1 MVSISPLYTHSYLV
15 ATPQGYTKH
24 YYAGDQRIGS
34 KIGTGG
40 FGSGFAGNNSTL
52 SGNATDLF
60 YYMTQEY
67 IKNFDESESWQQETE
82 DVEGNCYITSLS
94 GAYESEMNTNV
105 FAVPRIV
112 SFAVEL
118 KASILGNL
126 AGYATNQGPEREVY
140 FFHSDHLGG
149 ASWITNASGAPVQH
163 LRYAPFGDPL
173 VNQRSSNYNERFT
186 FTGKERDEELRSI
199 REHLRN
205 KENNSEQTGY
215 YYYSARYHWPSIGFL
230 SVDPKADEQPWQ
242 SPYIYCSN
250 NPITR
255 VDPTGMLDGDFY
267 DQEAKYLGTDGIDDG
282 KIYIVPNSSE
292 AKEISK
298 TNKKGGTT
306 SVNAV
311 TSAVELPSL
320 SVRKEMSLVIEM
332 DAKDPFREYGGGV
345 FGDEN
350 GNPFISWAK
359 PGKTWTGLEDAEI
372 DLTDR
377 QNPEDASKI
386 VTAISTFHSHPSGEI
401 NGRGLKQKP
410 SSWGKNGEPG
420 DIQNAAT
427 RSSFTGNH
435 YVFGAGNGS
444 VYIYNGSGVKASFP
458 INSFKTL
465 GR

>member
-1 MVSISPLYTHSYLV
+1 MKSVSNIPLYAHSYLV

-186 FTGKERDEELRSI
+186 FTGKERDEE
-199 REHLRN
+199 
-205 KENNSEQTGY
+205 TGY
-215 YYYSARYHWPSIGFL
+215 YYHGARFHWPAIGFL

-255 VDPTGMLDGDFY
+255 IDPTGMLDGWYVGENGTVIGRDKNN
-267 DQEAKYLGTDGIDDG
+267 DDKVYLVYGSDATKVKADN
-282 KIYIVPNSSE
+282 YE
-292 AKEISK
+292 
-298 TNKKGGTT
+298 KGVAQ
-306 SVNAV
+306 SNLNDP
-311 TSAVELPSL
+311 VEMPSL
-320 SVRKEMSLVIEM
+320 DQREML
-332 DAKDPFREYGGGV
+332 KDLYDYG
-345 FGDEN
+345 N
-350 GNPFISWAK
+350 GNNHNEHGALIY
-359 PGKTWTGLEDAEI
+359 T
-372 DLTDR
+372 
-377 QNPEDASKI
+377 NPETNENVALFYKSATDITKVDGNIDGSLKFQSKEKI
-386 VTAISTFHSHPSGEI
+386 GEKGNTAIFPNELSVIGHTHNLKDGMAHPPTLG
-401 NGRGLKQKP
+401 
-410 SSWGKNGEPG
+410 G
-420 DIQNAAT
+420 DRLFGGAKIGVVFDYPTGGSNA
-427 RSSFTGNH
+427 
-435 YVFGAGNGS
+435 
-444 VYIYNGSGVKASFP
+444 YIYNANTRFRTKAVMKSSVFLSP
-458 INSFKTL
+458 FITPTGKKL
-465 GR
+465 